1 MVAARPVKNVRLPAD
16 LANVKPGEIPAYLL
30 KSIRP
35 YGRLHW
41 LAAQAWE
48 ALRKQA
54 HADGIRPFKPT
65 TVGDTY
71 RDLATQERGFL
82 ARYTKA
88 PLANSSSIRMYKG
101 EKYYLKPGLAP
112 MAVPGTSRH
121 NLGLAI
127 DVSEAS
133 GDRLRWME
141 ANCLDYGFCWEFR
154 SGAEP
159 WHIVYFPAES
169 IPVKVQQWV
178 DSHAK

>member
-1 MVAARPVKNVRLPAD
+1 MNRPVKLVRLPAD
-16 LANVKPGEIPAYLL
+16 LTNVKPGEIPPYLL
-30 KSIRP
+30 RAIRP

-41 LAAQAWE
+41 LAAQAYE

-65 TVGDTY
+65 SVADTY

-82 ARYTKA
+82 ARYTTA
-88 PLANSSSIRMYKG
+88 PIANSTSIRMYRG
-101 EKYYLKPGLAP
+101 QRYFLKPGLAP

-127 DVSEAS
+127 DISEAS
-133 GDRLRWME
+133 GDRLEWME

-159 WHIVYFPAES
+159 WHIVYFKAES
-169 IPVKVQQWV
+169 VPAKVQQWL
-178 DSHAK
+178 DTHAH